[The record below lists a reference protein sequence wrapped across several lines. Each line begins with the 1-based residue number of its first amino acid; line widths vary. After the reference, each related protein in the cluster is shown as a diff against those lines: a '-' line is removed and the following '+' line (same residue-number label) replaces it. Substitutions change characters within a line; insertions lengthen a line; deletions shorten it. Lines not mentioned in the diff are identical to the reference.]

1 MGSKTGG
8 TGSDA
13 QIDALRRQIDDI
25 DRQLHDLLMQRADV
39 VRQVGIAKGNPPRG
53 AAAIRPG
60 REVTMLRD
68 LLSRHDGPLPATAIV
83 NFWRQ
88 FISAFTRIE
97 GPILI
102 CLASEDPVLGG
113 LARAHFGADGLYEVA
128 EDNRAMLAACADKGA
143 LGVAPLADTSANPW
157 WHELAQ
163 QDGEVCVF
171 AGLPAVRSGLLPD
184 AVALGTVR
192 REPETDDAQLWCVAA
207 TADMPNGAQ
216 LIARHG
222 DAALVCAPM
231 GADLSGGTLLGGF
244 ARSLLEA

>member
-1 MGSKTGG
+1 MGNKTGG
-8 TGSDA
+8 TGGEE
-13 QIDALRRQIDDI
+13 QIDALRRQIDNI

-39 VRQVGIAKGNPPRG
+39 VRQVGVAKGNPPKG

-68 LLSRHDGPLPATAIV
+68 LLAHHDGPLPATAIV

-102 CLASEDPVLGG
+102 CLANEDPILGG

-128 EDNRAMLAACADKGA
+128 ADNTALLAACADKGA
-143 LGVAPLADTSANPW
+143 LGVAPLMDASAAPW
-157 WHELAQ
+157 WRLLAQ
-163 QDGEVCVF
+163 QDGDVSVF
-171 AGLPAVRSGLLPD
+171 AGVPAVREGLLPD
-184 AVALGTVR
+184 AVALGTVK
-192 REPETDDAQLWCVAA
+192 REPETDDAQLWCVPD
-207 TADMPNGAQ
+207 TIDLPKGAVV
-216 LIARHG
+216 IAKQGG
-222 DAALVCAPM
+222 DALVCAPV
-231 GADLSGGTLLGGF
+231 DVQISGGILLGGF